1 MNADKYL
8 KFVGFL
14 NFLGKKY
21 CQYILNPEVWNSPL
35 FYTSYGRVVH
45 WSSSVIPKVVH
56 SKFLDVCSIPSVGQV
71 LLSEHQL
78 FEKESPPGGEWW
90 GWALLGDPIW
100 SWGVSN
106 HGTALWGSEHSA
118 GTGTV
123 RMTLFTSI
131 LSAKLCSQYVCSDT
145 ELYYSQAVCDGN
157 IFLAWGQD
165 PITSQRLRV
174 YLPLFMW
181 ENHYLW
187 ENHLYTAPALRNVVI
202 GIYVIFT
209 NCIRYFILCHQLF
222 GKKKIQKTSSATWL
236 WYKCFIHSLQKC
248 DKQERCGLEMWPA
261 AWKAH
266 DRSWETAKWISALQ
280 LNA

>member
-14 NFLGKKY
+14 NFLGKKI

-90 GWALLGDPIW
+90 GWALLGDPVW

-118 GTGTV
+118 STGTV

-187 ENHLYTAPALRNVVI
+187 ENNLYTAPALRNVVI

-222 GKKKIQKTSSATWL
+222 GKKNPKNK
-236 WYKCFIHSLQKC
+236 
-248 DKQERCGLEMWPA
+248 
-261 AWKAH
+261 
-266 DRSWETAKWISALQ
+266 
-280 LNA
+280 